1 MRRRWIVSL
10 VCWTLTGS
18 PAAFGQYAAPS
29 DMLIANAP
37 KAQTW
42 LHDGAHIAM
51 LQGPVSIDLDKN
63 HLSADSAVLWITTLD
78 RSVADLQRVEISLIG
93 NARVEQP
100 NGIVRSGPRL
110 FVDAKVRGTI
120 RLATP
125 SRIGGDE
132 SDSELYKSAD
142 ALRPRIFRG
151 AEGTGR
157 WLIEQAEITQTPT
170 TQPTDRFRPD
180 QPISISADDF
190 NTTITPDGKVAAIL
204 TGKVTLFQKSKNG
217 DLVELLADRAVVFTP
232 FENLGNISMA
242 EQHKTIEQ
250 AVTGAYL
257 EGDVR
262 IIRTPANMVKEGEQR
277 LEANRAYYD
286 FTTDRA
292 VLTDVVMHS
301 ADPKSNIPM
310 VVRARMMRQ
319 ISLNEYTAEKA
330 TMTTSTF
337 NTPSY
342 SIGTSTTY
350 IRQTDFGNEVTGVRT
365 NFVAHDVTFDL
376 WGLPVFYM
384 PVVAGS
390 VAQNNPLRHIEA
402 VSSGT
407 FGLGFRSD
415 WGLFESIGQIPPKGT
430 DISYHIDYLSKRGP
444 ATGLDAKY
452 VGGWIDNNT
461 LDPTSYSGDFRS
473 YIVSDTGVDKLGK
486 QRVSVEPEDDLRGH
500 FYWRHSQFL
509 DDWQIQVTGG
519 YISDPTFMEEWFNRT
534 FRDGPPQATAF
545 YAKYQKNS
553 EAFTFLVS
561 GQPNDFTTSA
571 SAYQEMAEIQRF
583 PELGYYRIG
592 DSVFNDTMT
601 FFSANNLAALQ
612 FKNSSKSLSDLGF
625 AKADVGYQS
634 PGLPSYGQTGTPE
647 DTTYRGDFRQEIDM
661 PFSMWRFKAVP
672 YIIGRYSAWSESV
685 EGGSTDRLYVGG
697 GMRLTTAFWKVDD
710 SAQSDLF
717 DIHRVRH
724 VMEPM
729 INVYGA
735 TSTTEASKLLIYD
748 EQIENTHDIGAV
760 QIALNNRWQTKRGGP
775 GNWRSADFF
784 TLNLEGNFFFNQ
796 PQDKE
801 IQPTDFR
808 GLFFVSNPESSLPR
822 NSFNVEYDWRIS
834 DNVSIPGL
842 VQYNIDNN
850 TLATASIGL
859 NVKQD
864 DRISYYVGL
873 RHIGISVEQIVN
885 GNTFVFDNQDL
896 AIFATQYQLSTNYRL
911 GLSASYDMAQ
921 SRTNSAVVSFARRFD
936 RFFVEIAFR
945 VDAFQND
952 NAIMFNLWP
961 EGMQP
966 GGGTGSLPSNLVH

>member
-78 RSVADLQRVEISLIG
+78 RSVADLQRVEISLVG
-93 NARVEQP
+93 HARVEQP

-125 SRIGGDE
+125 SRVGGDE
-132 SDSELYKSAD
+132 SASELYKTAD

-157 WLIEQAEITQTPT
+157 WIIEEPEIAQTPT
-170 TQPTDRFRPD
+170 TQPTDRFRPL
-180 QPISISADDF
+180 QPVSITAEQF
-190 NTTITPDGKVAAIL
+190 NTTTTPDGKVAAIL
-204 TGKVTLFQKSKNG
+204 SGKITLFQKSKEG
-217 DLVELLADRAVVFTP
+217 DLIELLADRAVIFTP
-232 FENLGNISMA
+232 FENLGNIGPTD
-242 EQHKTIEQ
+242 QLKTIEQ

-262 IIRTPANMVKEGEQR
+262 IIRTPANMAKEGEQR

-292 VLTDVVMHS
+292 VLTDVIMHS

-310 VVRARMMRQ
+310 VVRARMLRQ

-330 TMTTSTF
+330 TVTTSTF

-342 SIGTSTTY
+342 SIGAATTY
-350 IRQTDFGNEVTGVRT
+350 VRQTEFGNQVTGVRT

-390 VAQNNPLRHIEA
+390 VVQNDPLRHIEA
-402 VSSGT
+402 VGSSIYGM
-407 FGLGFRSD
+407 GVRSD
-415 WGLFESIGQIPPKGT
+415 WGLFESIGEIPPKGT
-430 DISYHIDYLSKRGP
+430 DISYHLDYFSKRGP

-473 YIVSDTGVDKLGK
+473 YIVYDTGVDKLGK
-486 QRVSVEPEDDLRGH
+486 ERVDVEPDSEVRGH
-500 FYWRHSQFL
+500 FYWRHNQFV

-519 YISDPTFMEEWFNRT
+519 YISDATFMEEWFNRD
-534 FRDGPPQATAF
+534 FRNGPPQDTAF
-545 YAKYQKNS
+545 YAKHQKDT

-571 SAYQEMAEIQRF
+571 SAYQEMAEIERL
-583 PELGYYRIG
+583 PELAYYRIG
-592 DSVFNDTMT
+592 DSVFDDSMT

-647 DTTYRGDFRQEIDM
+647 DTTYRGDFRQEIDW
-661 PFSMWRFKAVP
+661 PFSLWRFKVVP
-672 YIIGRYSAWSESV
+672 YVIGRYSAWSECV

-697 GMRLTTAFWKVDD
+697 GARLTTAFWKVDD
-710 SAQSDLF
+710 TAQSDLF
-717 DIHRVRH
+717 DIHR
-724 VMEPM
+724 
-729 INVYGA
+729 
-735 TSTTEASKLLIYD
+735 
-748 EQIENTHDIGAV
+748 
-760 QIALNNRWQTKRGGP
+760 
-775 GNWRSADFF
+775 
-784 TLNLEGNFFFNQ
+784 
-796 PQDKE
+796 
-801 IQPTDFR
+801 
-808 GLFFVSNPESSLPR
+808 
-822 NSFNVEYDWRIS
+822 
-834 DNVSIPGL
+834 
-842 VQYNIDNN
+842 
-850 TLATASIGL
+850 
-859 NVKQD
+859 
-864 DRISYYVGL
+864 
-873 RHIGISVEQIVN
+873 
-885 GNTFVFDNQDL
+885 
-896 AIFATQYQLSTNYRL
+896 
-911 GLSASYDMAQ
+911 
-921 SRTNSAVVSFARRFD
+921 
-936 RFFVEIAFR
+936 
-945 VDAFQND
+945 
-952 NAIMFNLWP
+952 
-961 EGMQP
+961 
-966 GGGTGSLPSNLVH
+966 